1 MNEQLNVISHVM
13 TTSEMAQVLG
23 LCRGSDTNIPSLLRQ
38 PLCFLGLEIE
48 PNKSGNRDL
57 GVPAKDES
65 RGT

>member
-1 MNEQLNVISHVM
+1 MQMNEQLNVISHVM

-48 PNKSGNRDL
+48 KQ
-57 GVPAKDES
+57 K
-65 RGT
+65 